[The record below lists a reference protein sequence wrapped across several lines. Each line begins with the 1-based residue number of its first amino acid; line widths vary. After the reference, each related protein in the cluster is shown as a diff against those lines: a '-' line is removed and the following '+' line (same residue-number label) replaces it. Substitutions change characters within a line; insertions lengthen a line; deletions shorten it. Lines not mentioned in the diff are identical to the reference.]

1 MRSRKIELTMSVVE
15 RVDCGPK
22 KLSTVPPKVW
32 QRYCIIPHRYL
43 PKSLRS
49 CLKNNVIT
57 GVLQGLQGRA
67 NSDIFC
73 SIFVF
78 VRVNASV
85 LVYKGTHM
93 LQHIWFCEPK
103 WPNANGGL
111 IPNILHRVWCFEA
124 HIEDTLLDT
133 WKNMCLVNPDY
144 QHFDCWQQK
153 ILIGTSCQSLIS

>member
-1 MRSRKIELTMSVVE
+1 MDYGPDQNLLT
-15 RVDCGPK
+15 
-22 KLSTVPPKVW
+22 LPPKVW
-32 QRYCIIPHRYL
+32 QRYCIIRHRYL

-67 NSDIFC
+67 NSDIFR

-78 VRVNASV
+78 VRANASV
-85 LVYKGTHM
+85 LVYKGTQM
-93 LQHIWFCEPK
+93 LQHIWFCKPK
-103 WPNANGGL
+103 WPNGGP

-124 HIEDTLLDT
+124 HIQDTLLDT

-144 QHFDCWQQK
+144 QHFDYWQQEN
-153 ILIGTSCQSLIS
+153 LIGTSCQSLIS